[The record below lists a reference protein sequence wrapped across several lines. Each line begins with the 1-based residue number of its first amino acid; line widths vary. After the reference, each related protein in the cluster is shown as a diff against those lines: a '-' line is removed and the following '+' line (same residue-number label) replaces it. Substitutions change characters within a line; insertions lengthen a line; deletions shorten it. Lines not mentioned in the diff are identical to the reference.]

1 MRSTGG
7 ETEKEWCGDG
17 WESREGGETS
27 SRQTANLARTM
38 VCFSTLN
45 TSTRC
50 NFDSPFCNNDCLTLC
65 FRSQF
70 QLNILQINITR
81 LEFFLLLPFRH
92 FYAGGILLKRRCV
105 DDVDGLPWRL
115 LQEIPLQHF
124 YATLPS
130 SLNGNFREPD
140 NYALLNYNSELI
152 TLQYLNLKLSSDT
165 PKK

>member
-7 ETEKEWCGDG
+7 ETEKERCGDG

-70 QLNILQINITR
+70 QLNIFQINITR
-81 LEFFLLLPFRH
+81 LEFFLLLSFRH
-92 FYAGGILLKRRCV
+92 FYVGGILLKRFKDETVSNHQEETWVLASGIEPVTFACDEEV
-105 DDVDGLPWRL
+105 VSTGYHDDYYKR
-115 LQEIPLQHF
+115 
-124 YATLPS
+124 
-130 SLNGNFREPD
+130 FRFDIFIRP
-140 NYALLNYNSELI
+140 
-152 TLQYLNLKLSSDT
+152 
-165 PKK
+165 